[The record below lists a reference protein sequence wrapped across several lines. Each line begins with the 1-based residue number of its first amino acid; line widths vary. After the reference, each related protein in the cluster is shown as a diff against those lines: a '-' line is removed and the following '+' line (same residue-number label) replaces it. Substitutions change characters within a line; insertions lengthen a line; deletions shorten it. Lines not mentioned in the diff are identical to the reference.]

1 MSFCEPKT
9 KNPRFRIAYKEE
21 LRIMESIRNMQEI
34 HLQGVK
40 IIAVTSPNRIA
51 EIAEA
56 KGINPQNVY
65 VKVTFEYEGDTSTS
79 SNQLRFFRQEG
90 YERLLKAKD
99 EGTLVNI
106 TLNVDEKGSF
116 MYLDSDK
123 QATVA
128 DLFSQPLE
136 DNRKSLADLLGLKF

>member
-1 MSFCEPKT
+1 MNLKQ
-9 KNPRFRIAYKEE
+9 KNLRFRIAYKEE

-116 MYLDSDK
+116 MYLDGGK

-136 DNRKSLADLLGLKF
+136 DNRKSLAELLGLKF